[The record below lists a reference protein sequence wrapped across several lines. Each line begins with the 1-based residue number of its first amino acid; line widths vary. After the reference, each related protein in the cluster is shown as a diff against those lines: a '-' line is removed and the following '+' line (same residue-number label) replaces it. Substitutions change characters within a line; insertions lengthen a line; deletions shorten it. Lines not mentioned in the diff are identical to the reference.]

1 MKTLGGVGSLDRELV
16 FEHIENNFE
25 DHLGLL
31 QKLVRQPSISAEK
44 KGIWECADLIKG
56 FLKDLGCK
64 EARLVE
70 TSGNPVVYG
79 FYNASAEKTIIIYMM
94 YDTQPVDEPGWT
106 VEPLDGRVVDVDP
119 LGKCLVARGAYNT
132 KGELGAFIN
141 ACRSIK
147 AVGEEI
153 PVNLIFVAE
162 GEEELGSRHLPEF
175 IRRYLDKLKEADAVF
190 FPWTSQDQRG
200 KVLMYLG
207 VKGIIYFEL
216 ELDGKSWG
224 YGPTEFDI
232 HGSLKGCVD
241 NPALRMVQALST
253 FTSKDGNKVI
263 VEGFYN
269 NVIPPSEEDME
280 LLEKLERTFDEET
293 MKNELRIER
302 FVDDAH
308 GKEALLKYLYTPSL
322 NIDGIWSG
330 YIGPGTKTVLPHR
343 ITVKMDVRLIP
354 NMTVAE
360 VLPRIRQH
368 LDSHGFN
375 EIKIRD
381 LQEGYDWAKTS
392 FKEPAAQAILET
404 YREFGYEPEIWPH
417 LAGSA
422 PFCMFNRE
430 PLNLPFVMGGLGHGL
445 RAHAPDEYLVVG
457 EEGPTGGLAT
467 LEKSYVAFLD
477 NFSRML

>member
-1 MKTLGGVGSLDRELV
+1 MDRDLV
-16 FEHIENNFE
+16 FEHIEDNYE
-25 DHLGLL
+25 SHLALL
-31 QKLVRQPSISAEK
+31 QELVRQPSISAEEQ
-44 KGIWECADLIKG
+44 GIRECAELIKG
-56 FLKDLGCK
+56 YMKNLGCE

-79 FYNASAEKTIIIYMM
+79 FYNAGADKTVIIYMM

-106 VEPLDGRVVDVDP
+106 VDPLKGRVVDVEP
-119 LGKCLVARGAYNT
+119 FGKCLVARGAYNT

-141 ACRSIK
+141 ACRSIT
-147 AVGEEI
+147 AAGEKI

-175 IRRYLDKLKEADAVF
+175 IKRYLDKLKEANAVF
-190 FPWTSQDQRG
+190 FPWTSQDQKG
-200 KVLMYLG
+200 KVQMYLG

-216 ELDGKSWG
+216 ELDGKNWG

-241 NPALRMVQALST
+241 NPALRMIQALST
-253 FTSKDGNKVI
+253 FTSKDGNTVAIK
-263 VEGFYN
+263 GFYD
-269 NVIPPSEEDME
+269 NVLSPSEEDMG
-280 LLEKLERTFDEET
+280 LLEELEKTFDEDT
-293 MKNELRIER
+293 MKSELKIDR

-330 YIGPGTKTVLPHR
+330 YTGPGTKTVLPHR

-354 NMTVAE
+354 DMTVSE
-360 VLPRIRQH
+360 VLPRIRKH
-368 LDSHGFN
+368 LDDHDFN

-381 LQEGYDWAKTS
+381 LQEGYSWAKTS
-392 FKEPAAQAILET
+392 IKEPAAQAVLKT

-422 PFCMFNRE
+422 PFCMFNRD

-457 EEGPTGGLAT
+457 EGGPTQGLTT
-467 LEKSYVAFLD
+467 LEKSYVVFLD
-477 NFSRML
+477 NFSKML

>member
-1 MKTLGGVGSLDRELV
+1 
-16 FEHIENNFE
+16 
-25 DHLGLL
+25 
-31 QKLVRQPSISAEK
+31 
-44 KGIWECADLIKG
+44 
-56 FLKDLGCK
+56 
-64 EARLVE
+64 
-70 TSGNPVVYG
+70 
-79 FYNASAEKTIIIYMM
+79 M

-106 VEPLDGRVVDVDP
+106 VDPLKGRVVDVEP
-119 LGKCLVARGAYNT
+119 FGKCLVARGAYNT

-141 ACRSIK
+141 ACRSIT
-147 AVGEEI
+147 AAGEKI

-175 IRRYLDKLKEADAVF
+175 IKRYLDKLKEANAVF
-190 FPWTSQDQRG
+190 FPWTSQDQKG
-200 KVLMYLG
+200 KVQMYLG

-216 ELDGKSWG
+216 ELDGKNWG

-241 NPALRMVQALST
+241 NPALRMIQALST
-253 FTSKDGNKVI
+253 FTSKDGNTVAIK
-263 VEGFYN
+263 GFYD
-269 NVIPPSEEDME
+269 NVLSPSEEDMG
-280 LLEKLERTFDEET
+280 LLEELEKTFDEDT
-293 MKNELRIER
+293 MKSELKIDR

-330 YIGPGTKTVLPHR
+330 YTGPGTKTVLPHR

-354 NMTVAE
+354 DMTVSE
-360 VLPRIRQH
+360 VLPRIRKH
-368 LDSHGFN
+368 LDDHDFN

-381 LQEGYDWAKTS
+381 LQEGYSWAKTS
-392 FKEPAAQAILET
+392 IKEPAAQAVLKT

-422 PFCMFNRE
+422 PFCMFNRD

-457 EEGPTGGLAT
+457 EGGPTQGLTT
-467 LEKSYVAFLD
+467 LEKSYVVFLD
-477 NFSRML
+477 NFSKML

>member
-1 MKTLGGVGSLDRELV
+1 MKSLGGVGYLDRELV
-16 FEHIENNFE
+16 FQHIEGAFE
-25 DHLGLL
+25 NHLGLL

-44 KGIWECADLIKG
+44 KGIWECAELIKG
-56 FLKDLGCK
+56 YMKDLGCQ

-79 FYNASAEKTIIIYMM
+79 FYNAHADKTVIIYMM

-106 VEPLDGRVVDVDP
+106 VEPLEGRVVDVDP
-119 LGKCLVARGAYNT
+119 FGKCLVARGAYNT

-162 GEEELGSRHLPEF
+162 GEEELGSRHLHEF
-175 IRRYLDKLKEADAVF
+175 IKRYLDKLKEADAVF
-190 FPWTSQDQRG
+190 FPWTSQDQKG
-200 KVLMYLG
+200 KVQMYLG

-216 ELDGKSWG
+216 ELEGKSWG

-241 NPALRMVQALST
+241 NPALRMIQALST
-253 FTSKDGNKVI
+253 FTSKDGNKVVI
-263 VEGFYN
+263 DGFYD

-280 LLEKLERTFDEET
+280 LLEKLEKTFDEES
-293 MKNELRIER
+293 MKNDYRIER
-302 FVDDAH
+302 FVDDVH

-330 YIGPGTKTVLPHR
+330 YTGPGTKTVLPHR

-354 NMTVAE
+354 NMTVTE

-368 LDSHGFN
+368 LDSLGFN
-375 EIKIRD
+375 EIRIRD

-392 FKEPAAQAILET
+392 IKEPAAQAIVET
-404 YREFGYEPEIWPH
+404 YREFGFEPEIWPH

-422 PFCMFNRE
+422 PFCMFNRD

-457 EEGPTGGLAT
+457 EDGPTGGLIT

-477 NFSRML
+477 NFSKML